1 MQTVHTIQRSDQK
14 RINEVKRIRS
24 ALASGKSLLTDAER
38 GIILLCAQIL
48 EMNREGK
55 VKEASLY
62 SGRKG
67 EKILFLS

>member
-38 GIILLCAQIL
+38 GIILFCAQIL

-55 VKEASLY
+55 VKEASL
-62 SGRKG
+62 
-67 EKILFLS
+67 